1 MLAAVGGAGAK
12 LEIEGLD
19 GGFIIDGNA
28 VVVIPYGSIKKRFYP
43 TYGITMKIINK
54 FATS

>member
-1 MLAAVGGAGAK
+1 MRFAK
-12 LEIEGLD
+12 RVISRR
-19 GGFIIDGNA
+19 IIVIDCNA
-28 VVVIPYGSIKKRFYP
+28 VVVIPYESIKNRFYP